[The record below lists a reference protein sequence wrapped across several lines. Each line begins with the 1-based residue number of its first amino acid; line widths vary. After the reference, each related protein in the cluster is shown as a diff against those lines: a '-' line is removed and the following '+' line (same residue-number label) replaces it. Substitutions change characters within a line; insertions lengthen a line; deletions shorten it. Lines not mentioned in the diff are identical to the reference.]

1 MSTALSTDLWLVP
14 VFPGLLD
21 AVLSG
26 LHTDSVQHQLRSR
39 SGEITVLELS
49 EAPQSETICAADSV
63 FEDHVLHACSAVSL
77 QTLSVSFSLV
87 CCVFESSY

>member
-49 EAPQSETICAADSV
+49 EALQSDLCSRFSV
-63 FEDHVLHACSAVSL
+63 
-77 QTLSVSFSLV
+77 
-87 CCVFESSY
+87 